1 MAIHGAIRLDK
12 VQSTVNGGI
21 FNAVA
26 ETDLDNGMVVALK
39 GLKAGHADLFE
50 AIAPAAI
57 GDEIYLVTS
66 PEVVYE
72 AEKGI
77 LDFYN
82 VAGERVR
89 LHQLKQG
96 DIVTITDNVIE
107 GATVKDQFVIV
118 TASSTKLTAN
128 ATAPAEGTYGEV
140 LAKEK
145 LFGQAATVIMIKKA
159 DKTA

>member
-1 MAIHGAIRLDK
+1 MANRGAIRLDK

-26 ETDLDNGMVVALK
+26 DVDLDNGMVVTLK
-39 GLKAGHADLFE
+39 GLKTGHADLFE
-50 AIAPAAI
+50 AAAPEAI
-57 GDEIYLVTS
+57 GDQIYLVTS

-72 AEKGI
+72 EGKGI

-82 VAGERVR
+82 VTGERVR
-89 LHQLKQG
+89 VHQLKQD

-107 GATVKDQFVIV
+107 GATTVGECVIV
-118 TASSTKLTAN
+118 AASSTKLKAN
-128 ATAPAEGTYGEV
+128 ASAPTEGTYGKV
-140 LAKEK
+140 ISKEK
-145 LFGQAATVIMIKKA
+145 LFGEAATVIMIQKA

>member
-1 MAIHGAIRLDK
+1 MAIRGAVRTDK
-12 VQSTVNGGI
+12 VQSTISGGI

-26 ETDLDNGMVVALK
+26 NADLDNGMVVTLK
-39 GLKAGHADLFE
+39 GLKDGHGDLFE
-50 AIAPAAI
+50 AVAPEAI

-89 LHQLKQG
+89 VHQLKQG

-118 TASSTKLTAN
+118 TAASTKLTAN
-128 ATAPAEGTYGEV
+128 ATAPAEGTYGVV